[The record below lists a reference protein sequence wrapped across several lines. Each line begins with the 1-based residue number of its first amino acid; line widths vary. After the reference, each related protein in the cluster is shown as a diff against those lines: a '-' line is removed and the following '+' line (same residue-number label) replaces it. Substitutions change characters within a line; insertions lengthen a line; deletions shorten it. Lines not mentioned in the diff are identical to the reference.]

1 MDEWIDAESRVERA
15 RELYEEGRWAEA
27 AAELRA
33 AIDANPGNST
43 WYFNLGLTLE
53 AMNDFPRAREAYE
66 AALKLDP
73 EDVETLNCLGV
84 NLTRLGK
91 YAESLK
97 CFQQIEKLDATYEPS
112 YCNRIV
118 TYCEIDRHD
127 EAEVMFYLARLFKD
141 ECPLCYYN
149 IGTSLYARDQVER
162 AIYCWKKAL
171 ELDPNQPQAHA
182 RLAETYWTQGDLDE
196 ACKHYQA
203 EMALDGEDANMLLD
217 FGELLLEMD
226 DEREAES
233 LFRKALEVSPQN
245 VSAHFGLGE
254 VALKRERLHEAMD
267 RFRLVIKLDPSM
279 SGTHAKLARVL
290 VKQGKINE
298 AAKHVVIELR
308 QSGADPQILQELGEL
323 LIEAQLSRHASKVL
337 SRLVELRPEDPYAH
351 HNLAVSYFMMGRY
364 DEGIRH
370 CQVALKHK
378 PEYPLATYNLALA
391 YLQKGDRVKARQ
403 YAARAMEMDPDDKHI
418 VDLARE
424 LGSAGLWSRIRR
436 RFSKGASPSARARS

>member
-33 AIDANPGNST
+33 AIDVNPGNST

-97 CFQQIEKLDATYEPS
+97 CFEAIEKLDPSYEPA

-118 TYCEIDRHD
+118 TYCEIDRHED
-127 EAEVMFYLARLFKD
+127 AELMFYLARLFKD

-149 IGTSLYARDQVER
+149 IGTSLHARDETDR
-162 AIYCWKKAL
+162 AIYCWQQAL
-171 ELDPNQPQAHA
+171 RLDPDQPQAHA
-182 RLAETYWTQGDLDE
+182 RLAEAYWTRGNLSK
-196 ACKHYQA
+196 ACEHYQA
-203 EMALDGEDANMLLD
+203 EMELDGEDANMLLD
-217 FGELLLEMD
+217 YGELLLEMNED
-226 DEREAES
+226 AQAEA

-254 VALKRERLHEAMD
+254 VALKRDKLTEALD
-267 RFRLVIKLDPSM
+267 RFRLVIKLDASLT
-279 SGTHAKLARVL
+279 GAHAKMARVL
-290 VKQGKINE
+290 VKQGKVNE

-337 SRLVELRPEDPYAH
+337 SRLVELRPKDAYAH

-370 CQVALKHK
+370 CLNALKYK
-378 PEYPLATYNLALA
+378 PNYPLATYNLALA
-391 YLQKGDRVKARQ
+391 YHQKGDREQAKL
-403 YAARAMEMDPDDKHI
+403 YASRALEMDPEDRHI
-418 VDLARE
+418 VELARE
-424 LGSAGLWSRIRR
+424 LGTAGIWSRIRHR
-436 RFSKGASPSARARS
+436 LPWGRKKSARSQA